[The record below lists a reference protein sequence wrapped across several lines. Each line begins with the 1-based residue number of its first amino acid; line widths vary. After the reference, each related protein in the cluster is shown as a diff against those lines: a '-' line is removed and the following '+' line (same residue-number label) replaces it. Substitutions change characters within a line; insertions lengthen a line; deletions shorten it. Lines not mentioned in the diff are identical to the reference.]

1 MSGRLG
7 RSSHAIARETTPN
20 PTMSAAKIA
29 TGTYPDTRLLLWEM
43 APEGEYIARVGGP
56 EVAAP
61 FRARRCA
68 SGASLPPPKRDS
80 RGGTRVAREW
90 GHAPRRLPRH
100 HPQRLCPHQRTP

>member
-29 TGTYPDTRLLLWEM
+29 TGTYPDTRLLLWGI
-43 APEGEYIARVGGP
+43 APEGEYIARVVGP

-68 SGASLPPPKRDS
+68 SGACRPPPKSDPR
-80 RGGTRVAREW
+80 RGARVAREW
-90 GHAPRRLPRH
+90 GCQPSGPARAHPRASTRP
-100 HPQRLCPHQRTP
+100 

>member
-1 MSGRLG
+1 MSGLLG
-7 RSSHAIARETTPN
+7 RSSRAIARETTPN

-43 APEGEYIARVGGP
+43 APEGEYIARVVGP

-68 SGASLPPPKRDS
+68 SGACRPPPKRDS

-90 GHAPRRLPRH
+90 GYEPRRPPRH
-100 HPQRLCPHQRTP
+100 HRHTL